1 MAKKT
6 YAPGEVEARAEAYYR
21 EIMPQLD
28 EPPEMGKFVV
38 IDVESGDYEIDARD
52 ADATY
57 RLLQRRPD
65 GYTYAFRVGFPTA
78 YRGGFV
84 PGIRKR

>member
-6 YAPGEVEARAEAYYR
+6 YAPGEVEARAEAFYR
-21 EIMPQLD
+21 EIIPQLD
-28 EPPEMGKFVV
+28 EHPKRGTFVV

-78 YRGGFV
+78 GRIGFV
-84 PGIRKR
+84 PSPPER

>member
-1 MAKKT
+1 MKGA
-6 YAPGEVEARAEAYYR
+6 
-21 EIMPQLD
+21 
-28 EPPEMGKFVV
+28 FVV

-65 GYTYAFRVGFPTA
+65 GYTYAFRVSFPTA
-78 YRGGFV
+78 GR
-84 PGIRKR
+84 I